1 LRTRCPN
8 CDARYEVATRKLLDS
23 DGLAR
28 CWRCETVFDALAGGP
43 AAADADIAG
52 KPVVDLDAQAEL
64 TNNEADV
71 AETPELP
78 FAVPEDLEPLQASA
92 QDALGVEDTLYQKR
106 SRRGLFYGLAA
117 VVLIAALGLQLA
129 WQQREQILAQ
139 FPQLEV
145 ICGVVACRP
154 SLAYEPERFRILQ
167 REIKPTAN
175 LPGSLTLSAVVR
187 NEAELPQLLPDLQL
201 SLTDNNGG
209 LLIRRRL
216 SPSEYLFPAP
226 AEDKL
231 VDPGE
236 VITIALDFEDPGSLA
251 TGFQIDF
258 L

>member
-117 VVLIAALGLQLA
+117 VVLIAALGLQ
-129 WQQREQILAQ
+129 ILAQ

>member
-1 LRTRCPN
+1 M
-8 CDARYEVATRKLLDS
+8 
-23 DGLAR
+23 
-28 CWRCETVFDALAGGP
+28 VFDALAGGP
-43 AAADADIAG
+43 TAAAADTAG

-64 TNNEADV
+64 ADNGADV

-78 FAVPEDLEPLQASA
+78 FAVPDDLEPLQASA
-92 QDALGVEDTLYQKR
+92 QDALGVEDTLYQQK

-129 WQQREQILAQ
+129 WQQREQILVQ

-145 ICGVVACRP
+145 ICGVLACRP
-154 SLAYEPERFRILQ
+154 PLAHSPERFRILQ

-201 SLTDNNGG
+201 SLTDSNGG
-209 LLIRRRL
+209 LLVRRRL

-236 VITIALDFEDPGSLA
+236 VITIALDFEDPGYSA

>member
-1 LRTRCPN
+1 M
-8 CDARYEVATRKLLDS
+8 
-23 DGLAR
+23 
-28 CWRCETVFDALAGGP
+28 VFDALAGGP
-43 AAADADIAG
+43 AAADADAAG

-64 TNNEADV
+64 TNNEAEV

-78 FAVPEDLEPLQASA
+78 FAVPDDLEPLQASA
-92 QDALGVEDTLYQKR
+92 QDALGVEDTLYQKK

-117 VVLIAALGLQLA
+117 VVLMAALGLQLA

-154 SLAYEPERFRILQ
+154 AVAHAPERFRILQ

-175 LPGSLTLSAVVR
+175 LPGSLTLSAVIR
-187 NEAELPQLLPDLQL
+187 NEAELPQPLPDLQL

-226 AEDKL
+226 ADGKL

-236 VITIALDFEDPGSLA
+236 VITIALDFEDPGHLA